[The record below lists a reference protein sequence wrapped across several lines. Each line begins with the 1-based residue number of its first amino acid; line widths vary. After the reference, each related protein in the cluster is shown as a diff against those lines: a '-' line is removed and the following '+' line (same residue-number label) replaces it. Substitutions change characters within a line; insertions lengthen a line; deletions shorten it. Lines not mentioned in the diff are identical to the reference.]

1 MRQPDGRFVLKDG
14 SSLLAR
20 VPDGRATRDI
30 GFATVARDSSEF
42 VLTAIVK
49 LVGKDMGNFLTF
61 RLDKWMESLDE
72 NGYSRLI
79 KLRFQTY
86 LGHEEKDP
94 ILIDL
99 SLDCSITQPAE

>member
-14 SSLLAR
+14 SGLLAR
-20 VPDGRATRDI
+20 V
-30 GFATVARDSSEF
+30 SES